1 MQLALGANGSR
12 LRLLASAEG
21 GAARSGFRAWSR
33 RLKERALMEE
43 NVPLPLAGVKV
54 LELGNMIAA
63 PFCTRILAEFGAD
76 VVKVEDPKGGDQL
89 RQWRKMY
96 RGTSLWWLAQ
106 ARNKRSLA
114 LNMRLPAGQEVV
126 RQLACRSDVV
136 VENFRPGT
144 LERWGLG
151 WERLHSLHPGL
162 VMVRLSGYGQ
172 TGPYKDRPG
181 FGVVGEA
188 MGGMRYVTGYPD
200 RPPVRMGISIGDSIA
215 ALYGAVGALVALHH
229 RKVNGGSGQMV
240 DLALYEAVFGVME
253 SLVPEFDVL
262 GFVRERA
269 GNALPGIV
277 PSNTYPT
284 RDGKYVIIGANGDSI
299 FKRLMVAI
307 GRGDLASDPQ
317 LATNEGR
324 VPRTAEL
331 DEAIGSWTCSHALDE
346 VLRVLEASEVP
357 SGKIYDV
364 RDIMAD
370 PHYAARGMLEQHV
383 LPDGQRVKLPA
394 IAPKLSATP
403 GRTRWLGPKLG
414 AHTDEILRELG
425 YDGARCQALRADGV
439 IA

>member
-1 MQLALGANGSR
+1 MQD
-12 LRLLASAEG
+12 EG
-21 GAARSGFRAWSR
+21 R
-33 RLKERALMEE
+33 
-43 NVPLPLAGVKV
+43 LPLAGVKV

-76 VVKVEDPKGGDQL
+76 VIKVEDPKGGDQL

-114 LNMRLPAGQEVV
+114 LDMRLPQGQEIV
-126 RQLACRSDVV
+126 RALACRADVL

-151 WERLHSLHPGL
+151 WEALHALHPGL

-188 MGGMRYVTGYPD
+188 MGGMRYVTGYED

-215 ALYGAVGALVALHH
+215 ALYGAIGALIAMHH
-229 RKVNGGSGQMV
+229 RNVNGGAGQMI

-277 PSNTYPT
+277 PTNTYPT
-284 RDGKYVIIGANGDSI
+284 RDGKYVVIGANGDNI
-299 FKRLMVAI
+299 FKRLMVGI
-307 GRGDLASDPQ
+307 GRADLASDPA
-317 LATNEGR
+317 LANNEGR
-324 VPRTAEL
+324 VARVDEL
-331 DEAIGSWTCSHALDE
+331 DRVIGGWTQAHDLDH
-346 VLRVLEASEVP
+346 VLAVLEQAEVP
-357 SGKIYDV
+357 SGKVYDV
-364 RDIMAD
+364 RDIVAD
-370 PHYAARGMLEQHV
+370 PHYAAREMIDEFR
-383 LPDGQRVKLPA
+383 LPDGRSVKLPA
-394 IAPKLSATP
+394 VVPKMSATP

-414 AHTDEILRELG
+414 AHTDEVLSELG
-425 YDGARCQALRADGV
+425 YDDERRRALRAAGV
-439 IA
+439 IGT

>member
-1 MQLALGANGSR
+1 MEAQ
-12 LRLLASAEG
+12 
-21 GAARSGFRAWSR
+21 
-33 RLKERALMEE
+33 ER
-43 NVPLPLAGVKV
+43 LPLEGVKV

-76 VVKVEDPKGGDQL
+76 VIKVEDPNGGDQL

-96 RGTSLWWLAQ
+96 RGTSLWWLVQ
-106 ARNKRSLA
+106 ARNKRSAA
-114 LNMRLPAGQEVV
+114 LDMRVAEGQEVV
-126 RQLACRSDVV
+126 RALACRSDVL

-151 WERLHSLHPGL
+151 WDRLHALHPGL

-181 FGVVGEA
+181 FGVIGES

-200 RPPVRMGISIGDSIA
+200 QPPVRMGVSIGDSIA
-215 ALYGAVGALVALHH
+215 ALYGAIGALVALHH
-229 RKVNGGSGQMV
+229 RKVNGGGGQIV
-240 DLALYEAVFGVME
+240 DLALYEAVFSVME

-284 RDGKYVIIGANGDSI
+284 QDGKYVVIGGNGDSI
-299 FKRLMVAI
+299 FKRLMTAI
-307 GRGDLASDPQ
+307 GRSDLAADPG
-317 LATNEGR
+317 LAGNDGR
-324 VPRTAEL
+324 VARTEEL
-331 DEAIGSWTCSHALDE
+331 DGAIGAWTRGHDLEE
-346 VLRVLEASEVP
+346 VLRVLEAAGVP

-370 PHYAARGMLEQHV
+370 PHYAARGMIERHV
-383 LPDGQRVKLPA
+383 LPDGQPVRLPA

-403 GRTRWLGPKLG
+403 GRTRWLGPRLG
-414 AHTDEILRELG
+414 AHTDEILAELG
-425 YDGARCQALRADGV
+425 YGEERRTALRAAGV
-439 IA
+439 VK

>member
-1 MQLALGANGSR
+1 MR
-12 LRLLASAEG
+12 LAEG
-21 GAARSGFRAWSR
+21 
-33 RLKERALMEE
+33 
-43 NVPLPLAGVKV
+43 
-54 LELGNMIAA
+54 
-63 PFCTRILAEFGAD
+63 
-76 VVKVEDPKGGDQL
+76 
-89 RQWRKMY
+89 
-96 RGTSLWWLAQ
+96 
-106 ARNKRSLA
+106 
-114 LNMRLPAGQEVV
+114 QEIV
-126 RQLACRSDVV
+126 RQLAARADVV

-151 WERLHSLHPGL
+151 WEALHALNRGL

-181 FGVVGEA
+181 FGVIGEA
-188 MGGMRYVTGYPD
+188 MGGMRYITGYPD

-229 RKVNGGSGQMV
+229 RNVNRGSGQLV

-284 RDGKYVIIGANGDSI
+284 RDGKYVIIGANGNSI

-307 GRGDLASDPQ
+307 GRSDLAHDPQ

-324 VPRTAEL
+324 VPRTEEL
-331 DEAIGSWTCSHALDE
+331 DEAIGGWTRSHDLAE
-346 VLRVLEASEVP
+346 VLSVLEAAEVP
-357 SGKIYDV
+357 SGKIYDA

-370 PHYAARGMLEQHV
+370 PHYAARGMIEQHV
-383 LPDGQRVKLPA
+383 LADGQSVKLPA

-414 AHTDEILRELG
+414 AHTDEILTELG
-425 YDGARCQALRADGV
+425 YDEQRRAALRAAGV
-439 IA
+439 LR

>member
-1 MQLALGANGSR
+1 MQEK
-12 LRLLASAEG
+12 SAQ
-21 GAARSGFRAWSR
+21 
-33 RLKERALMEE
+33 
-43 NVPLPLAGVKV
+43 PLAGVKV

-76 VVKVEDPKGGDQL
+76 VVKIEDPKGGDQL

-96 RGTSLWWLAQ
+96 KGTSLWWLAQ
-106 ARNKRSLA
+106 ARNKKSVTV
-114 LNMRLPAGQEVV
+114 NMRAPEGQAIV
-126 RQLACRSDVV
+126 RELARGCDVL

-151 WERLHSLHPGL
+151 WEALHALHPGL

-181 FGVVGEA
+181 FGVVAEA
-188 MGGMRYVTGYPD
+188 MGGMRYITGYPEL
-200 RPPVRMGISIGDSIA
+200 PPVRMGISIGDSIA
-215 ALYGAVGALVALHH
+215 ALYGAIGALVALHH

-240 DLALYEAVFGVME
+240 DLALYEAVFSVME

-299 FKRLMVAI
+299 FKRLMSAI
-307 GRGDLASDPQ
+307 GRADLANDPGV
-317 LATNEGR
+317 ATNEGR
-324 VPRTAEL
+324 VERTDEL
-331 DEAIGSWTCSHALDE
+331 DAVIGGWTRSHDLE
-346 VLRVLEASEVP
+346 HVLGVLQDAEVP
-357 SGKIYDV
+357 SSRVYDV

-370 PHYAARGMLEQHV
+370 PHYAARGMIEQFR
-383 LPDGQRVKLPA
+383 LPDGQDVKLPA

-414 AHTDEILRELG
+414 AHTDEVLAGIG
-425 YDGARCQALRADGV
+425 YDEDRRRALRAAGV
-439 IA
+439 I

>member
-1 MQLALGANGSR
+1 
-12 LRLLASAEG
+12 
-21 GAARSGFRAWSR
+21 
-33 RLKERALMEE
+33 MEE
-43 NVPLPLAGVKV
+43 NAAQPLAGVKV

-76 VVKVEDPKGGDQL
+76 VIKIEDPKGGDQL

-96 RGTSLWWLAQ
+96 QGTSLWWLAQ
-106 ARNKRSLA
+106 ARNKKSVSVD
-114 LNMRLPAGQEVV
+114 MRGSEGQEIV
-126 RQLACRSDVV
+126 RRLAARCDIV

-144 LERWGLG
+144 LERWNLG
-151 WERLHSLHPGL
+151 WEALHALNAGL

-181 FGVVGEA
+181 FGVIGEA
-188 MGGMRYVTGYPD
+188 MGGMRYITGYPD
-200 RPPVRMGISIGDSIA
+200 TPPVRMGISIGDSIA

-229 RKVNGGSGQMV
+229 RQVNGGSGQMV

-299 FKRLMVAI
+299 FKRLMSAI
-307 GRGDLASDPQ
+307 GRDDLANDPGV
-317 LATNEGR
+317 ATNEGR
-324 VPRTAEL
+324 VPRTEEL
-331 DEAIGSWTCSHALDE
+331 DAVIGGWTRSHDLAQ
-346 VLRVLEASEVP
+346 VLRVLHEAGVP
-357 SGKIYDV
+357 SSKVYDV
-364 RDIMAD
+364 RDIMSD
-370 PHYAARGMLEQHV
+370 PHYAARGMIEQFR
-383 LPDGQRVKLPA
+383 LADGQGVKLPA
-394 IAPKLSATP
+394 IVPKLSATP

-414 AHTDEILRELG
+414 AHTDEVLDEIG
-425 YDGARCQALRADGV
+425 YDPQRRSALRAAGV
-439 IA
+439 I

>member
-1 MQLALGANGSR
+1 VPKPQEELAP
-12 LRLLASAEG
+12 
-21 GAARSGFRAWSR
+21 
-33 RLKERALMEE
+33 MEQ
-43 NVPLPLAGVKV
+43 NVSLPLAGVQV

-63 PFCTRILAEFGAD
+63 PSCTRILAEFGAD
-76 VVKVEDPKGGDQL
+76 VIKVEDPKGGDQL
-89 RQWRKMY
+89 RQWRKIY
-96 RGTSLWWLAQ
+96 KGTSLWWLVQ

-114 LNMRLPAGQEVV
+114 LDMRLAEGQEIV
-126 RQLACRSDVV
+126 RRLACRADIV

-151 WERLHSLHPGL
+151 WEALHALNPGL

-181 FGVVGEA
+181 FGVIGEA

-229 RKVNGGSGQMV
+229 RKVNGGSGQLV

-299 FKRLMVAI
+299 FKRLMLAI
-307 GRGDLASDPQ
+307 GRSDLAQDPQ

-324 VPRTAEL
+324 VPRTEEL
-331 DEAIGSWTCSHALDE
+331 DRAIGGWTRSHDLHQ
-346 VLRVLEASEVP
+346 VLAALEAAEVP
-357 SGKIYDV
+357 SGKIYDA

-370 PHYAARGMLEQHV
+370 PHYAARGMIEQHV
-383 LPDGQRVKLPA
+383 LPDGQSVKLPG

-414 AHTDEILRELG
+414 AHTDEILTELG
-425 YDGARCQALRADGV
+425 YDAAQRAALRAAGV
-439 IA
+439 LR